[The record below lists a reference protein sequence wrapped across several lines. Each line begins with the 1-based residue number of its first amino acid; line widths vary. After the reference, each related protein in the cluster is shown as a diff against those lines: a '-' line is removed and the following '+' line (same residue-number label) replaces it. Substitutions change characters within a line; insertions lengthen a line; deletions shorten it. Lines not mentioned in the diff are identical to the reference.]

1 MPVSPDAA
9 EAVAPWLE
17 QLLARRRPWLLAQ
30 AVNLCRNRSDAEDLV
45 QETIVRFLAAFG
57 HVTPPPEEGVCA
69 NWLVTT
75 LTHCFYDQLRKQR
88 TRERGAEELTRE
100 EPTVEPEPPERSLFD
115 RISDEQFSS
124 AVRSLSPV
132 ARTTFEMHARG
143 RKYKEIAEELGIRE
157 GTVAKRLHDA
167 RSKLRALL
175 EPFIRLGD
183 N

>member
-1 MPVSPDAA
+1 MPVSPNAH

-17 QLLARRRPWLLAQ
+17 QLLARRRQWLLAQ
-30 AVNLCRNRSDAEDLV
+30 ARHLCRNPSDADDLV

-57 HVTPPPEEGVCA
+57 HADPPPDEGVCA

-88 TRERGAEELTRE
+88 TRERGAEELNRQD
-100 EPTVEPEPPERSLFD
+100 PTVEPEPPPRPIFD

-124 AVRSLSPV
+124 AVQALSPV
-132 ARTTFEMHARG
+132 ARATFELHASG

-167 RSKLRALL
+167 RSKLRKML
-175 EPFIRLGD
+175 EPLIRLGD
-183 N
+183 H